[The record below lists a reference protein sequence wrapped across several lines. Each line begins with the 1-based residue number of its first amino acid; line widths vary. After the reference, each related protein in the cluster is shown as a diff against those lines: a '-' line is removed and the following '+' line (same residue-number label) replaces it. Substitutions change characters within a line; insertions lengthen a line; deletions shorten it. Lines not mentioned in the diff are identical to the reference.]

1 MSILTCEIENGVA
14 VATLNRP
21 ERHNAL
27 SPELICRLADLFDAL
42 AKDDAVRVVV
52 LTGAGDKTFCSGG
65 DLELS
70 LPLLSGA
77 RAPETEW
84 DDRIIAARSLV
95 FRASLK
101 GETFPKPVIAA
112 INGHCLAGGF
122 ELMLGTDIRIAPDH
136 AVFGLPEAKHA
147 LIPFAGAL
155 ARITRQLPQPLAME
169 MLLTGD
175 TVPVAKMAAFG
186 LVNRVVPVADVLP
199 TALEIA
205 RRIAYVP
212 QAHAPPFPFEAL
224 EVVLMGRTARLGAFG
239 QPGRTDRATALD
251 AMDHLGIADLAGHN
265 YAQLSGGQRQLVLI
279 ARALAQEAP
288 LIVMDEPTASLDFGN
303 QAQVL
308 SRIAALVSGALDD
321 GRSVVLSTHDPDQAF
336 ALDARVVLMHR
347 GGILAQ
353 GAASEILDGPRLSTV
368 YGMPITVETTTSG
381 RRVCLPAVT

>member
-1 MSILTCEIENGVA
+1 MNVLTCEIENGVA

-42 AKDDAVRVVV
+42 AKNDAVRVVV

-84 DDRIIAARSLV
+84 DDRIVADRSLV

-122 ELMLGTDIRIAPDH
+122 ELMLGTDIRIAADH

-199 TALEIA
+199 AALEIA
-205 RRIAYVP
+205 RRIAANGPVAVEAIKQVVTEAIGRPLAEGY
-212 QAHAPPFPFEAL
+212 AL
-224 EVVLMGRTARLGAFG
+224 ETR
-239 QPGRTDRATALD
+239 
-251 AMDHLGIADLAGHN
+251 AMD
-265 YAQLSGGQRQLVLI
+265 R
-279 ARALAQEAP
+279 
-288 LIVMDEPTASLDFGN
+288 VMGTE
-303 QAQVL
+303 
-308 SRIAALVSGALDD
+308 
-321 GRSVVLSTHDPDQAF
+321 
-336 ALDARVVLMHR
+336 DAR
-347 GGILAQ
+347 
-353 GAASEILDGPRLSTV
+353 EGPRAFMERRKPV
-368 YGMPITVETTTSG
+368 YQG
-381 RRVCLPAVT
+381 R